1 MSDTHDSTGNDEHIG
16 APRVPA
22 GSRNES
28 RDAQRNLAA
37 GYDATPDG
45 RGGEAKNDVSPP
57 RVSLA
62 EQIEEV
68 AREIRQRERLYP
80 KWIADKR
87 YKPETA
93 AQKLNDMR
101 AAHETLQFIERHREG
116 LRLMIAVLQRVE
128 KFGSASTVGIITDD
142 EAQILLEQ
150 PAVQAVLAAFP
161 DAIITDVR
169 SIERPQT

>member
-1 MSDTHDSTGNDEHIG
+1 MNDTHENS
-16 APRVPA
+16 
-22 GSRNES
+22 
-28 RDAQRNLAA
+28 AA
-37 GYDATPDG
+37 GYATPDG
-45 RGGEAKNDVSPP
+45 RGGEARNDVSPP

-68 AREIRQRERLYP
+68 GKELRHRQRTYDHAVANRRLL
-80 KWIADKR
+80 R
-87 YKPETA
+87 ETA
-93 AQKLNDMR
+93 DRKLRDLR
-101 AAHETLQFIERHREG
+101 AALDTLEFLARHREG

-128 KFGSASTVGIITDD
+128 KFGSASTVGSITDD

-169 SIERPQT
+169 SIGDAR